1 MAFTNL
7 DSYISNCILSSAAC
21 WSMHKMLPSAL
32 DLIKMNF
39 LSDCPTRMQFCNSN
53 GVNARVPPYKEE
65 DDDPC
70 GITAWSFLNIVS
82 CVDAVRVVVGG
93 GNCGGD
99 VGRIEG
105 TCFFWWCGEEVK
117 EEVVV
122 VGVEVVV
129 AVVVEEVVEDKEANE
144 TI

>member
-1 MAFTNL
+1 
-7 DSYISNCILSSAAC
+7 
-21 WSMHKMLPSAL
+21 
-32 DLIKMNF
+32 
-39 LSDCPTRMQFCNSN
+39 MQFCNSN

-105 TCFFWWCGEEVK
+105 TCFFWWCGEEVE

-122 VGVEVVV
+122 VVEVEEVV
-129 AVVVEEVVEDKEANE
+129 EVVEEVVEDKTANE

>member
-1 MAFTNL
+1 
-7 DSYISNCILSSAAC
+7 
-21 WSMHKMLPSAL
+21 
-32 DLIKMNF
+32 
-39 LSDCPTRMQFCNSN
+39 MQFCNSN

-105 TCFFWWCGEEVK
+105 TCFFWWCGEEVE

-122 VGVEVVV
+122 VEVGVV
-129 AVVVEEVVEDKEANE
+129 AVVGGGGGAGVVEEVVEDKAANE